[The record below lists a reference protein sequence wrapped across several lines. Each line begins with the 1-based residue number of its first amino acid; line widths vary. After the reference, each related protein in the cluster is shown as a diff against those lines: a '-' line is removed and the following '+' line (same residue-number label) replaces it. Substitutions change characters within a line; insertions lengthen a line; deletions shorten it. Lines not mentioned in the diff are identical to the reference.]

1 MADFDLVF
9 EGGGAKG
16 IAFVGAL
23 EVLKE
28 KGHQTARYI
37 GTSAGAITATLCAAG
52 YSPQEMLTAILEK
65 QDGKPRFTSFMD
77 IPAAADFSPEL
88 RRNSLTMEALEDINL
103 PLVPGRAEERIDEFL
118 INNLVANRTYSR
130 LFSFIE
136 CGGFYSG
143 RTFLEWIREKL
154 AVKGIAPDDTL
165 GTFEQKTH
173 ADLSLCVTDT
183 SDVELLV
190 LNHRTAPDV
199 PIANAVRMSMSIPF
213 VWQEVIWQAEWGN
226 YMGRAKT
233 GNIIVDG
240 GVLSNFPIRL
250 IATIDDEIRQ
260 IMGDAD
266 PNAALNLGLL
276 IDEELAVPGEA
287 NTSKTPLPV
296 THVRTIRRV
305 SRLIDTM
312 MGAADNEMLRRFS
325 KEVCRLPAK
334 GYGTLEFDMTGE
346 RLERFLQG
354 GRDAMTA
361 HLQSRGLDVI
371 TKVAKP

>member
-28 KGHQTARYI
+28 KGHQAARYI
-37 GTSAGAITATLCAAG
+37 GTSAGAITAALCAAG
-52 YSPQEMLTAILEK
+52 YSPQEMLAAILEK
-65 QDGKPRFTSFMD
+65 QADGTPRFTSFMD
-77 IPAAADFSPEL
+77 IPAPEEFSREL
-88 RRNSLTMEALEDINL
+88 RQSCLTMEAFQAINL
-103 PLVPGRAEERIDEFL
+103 PLVPDRAERRIDEF
-118 INNLVANRTYSR
+118 IIDQLVANRTYSR

-136 CGGFYSG
+136 RGGFYSG
-143 RTFLEWIREKL
+143 QTFLQWIREKL

-173 ADLSLCVTDT
+173 ADLSLCVTDG

-213 VWQEVIWQAEWGN
+213 VWQEVVWQAEWGT
-226 YMGRAKT
+226 YMGRPKT

-250 IATIDDEIRQ
+250 IATMDDEIRQ

-266 PNAALNLGLL
+266 PMAALNLGML
-276 IDEELAVPGEA
+276 IDEELAVPGE
-287 NTSKTPLPV
+287 P
-296 THVRTIRRV
+296 
-305 SRLIDTM
+305 
-312 MGAADNEMLRRFS
+312 
-325 KEVCRLPAK
+325 
-334 GYGTLEFDMTGE
+334 
-346 RLERFLQG
+346 
-354 GRDAMTA
+354 
-361 HLQSRGLDVI
+361 
-371 TKVAKP
+371 KPSQT

>member
-23 EVLKE
+23 DVLKE
-28 KGHQTARYI
+28 KGHKAARYI

-52 YSPQEMLTAILEK
+52 YSPQEMLAAILEK

-77 IPAAADFSPEL
+77 IPAAADFTPEL
-88 RRNSLTMEALEDINL
+88 RQKSLTMEALQDINL
-103 PLVPGRAEERIDEFL
+103 PLIPGRAEDRIDEFL

-143 RTFLEWIREKL
+143 RTFLDWIREKL
-154 AVKGIAPDDTL
+154 AVKGIAPDETL
-165 GTFEQKTH
+165 GSFEQKTH

-213 VWQEVIWQAEWGN
+213 VWQEVIWQADWGT
-226 YMGRAKT
+226 YMGREKT

-250 IATIDDEIRQ
+250 IATMDDEIRV

-266 PNAALNLGLL
+266 PLAALNLGML
-276 IDEELAVPGEA
+276 IDEELAVPGEP
-287 NTSKTPLPV
+287 NTSQTPVPV

-312 MGAADNEMLRRFS
+312 MGASDNAMMRRFS
-325 KEVCRLPAK
+325 KEICRLPAK
-334 GYGTLEFDMTGE
+334 GYGTLEFDMTGD

-361 HLQSRGLDVI
+361 HLQSRNLDVI
-371 TKVAKP
+371 TVATP

>member
-23 EVLKE
+23 EVLK
-28 KGHQTARYI
+28 KNGHQAARYI

-52 YSPQEMLTAILEK
+52 YSPQEMLAAILEK

-77 IPAAADFSPEL
+77 IPAANDFSPEL
-88 RRNSLTMEALEDINL
+88 RQKSLTMEALEDINL
-103 PLVPGRAEERIDEFL
+103 PLVPGRAEEHIDEFL
-118 INNLVANRTYSR
+118 INQLVANRTYSR

-143 RTFLEWIREKL
+143 HTFLEWIREKL

-165 GTFEQKTH
+165 KAFEQKTH

-213 VWQEVIWQAEWGN
+213 VWQEVIWQAEWGS
-226 YMGRAKT
+226 YMGRPKT
-233 GNIIVDG
+233 GNVIVDG

-276 IDEELAVPGEA
+276 IDEELAVPGEP
-287 NTSKTPLPV
+287 NTSQTPVPV

-334 GYGTLEFDMTGE
+334 GYGTLEFDMTGD

-361 HLQSRGLDVI
+361 HLQSRDLEA
-371 TKVAKP
+371 KVAKP